1 MVFSSVAIGCS
12 EYGVCSRR
20 SGMVKASM
28 PGALHA
34 ACAMVWWRL
43 WPVMS
48 VVVCGC
54 SW

>member
-1 MVFSSVAIGCS
+1 
-12 EYGVCSRR
+12 
-20 SGMVKASM
+20 MVKASM

-34 ACAMVWWRL
+34 ACAMVWCSC

-48 VVVCGC
+48 VIVRGG